1 VVAREVTLPT
11 PFYSRDIVAQPALNC
26 VAEPLYNRLCR
37 QFCMLQAT
45 LVDCEGDLE
54 SIQELERCYKL
65 PTVDGKEGSI
75 SERLGRSF

>member
-1 VVAREVTLPT
+1 VAREITPLFTPATLSHNRPN
-11 PFYSRDIVAQPALNC
+11 Y
-26 VAEPLYNRLCR
+26 VAESLYNRLCR

>member
-1 VVAREVTLPT
+1 
-11 PFYSRDIVAQPALNC
+11 
-26 VAEPLYNRLCR
+26 
-37 QFCMLQAT
+37 MLQAT

-54 SIQELERCYKL
+54 SIQELERCYTL